1 MFFSLQIVWYPIEV
15 VLNLLLR
22 IFGRRKQPEKDTEMV
37 TLSTRA
43 ESDSEYPPTW
53 SFQIFVRLPPHT
65 QINST
70 ATTAKQDPSHINTI
84 EVQEDCYSE
93 STEADLSRYKSQVDR
108 KVNVMPQ
115 L

>member
-43 ESDSEYPPTW
+43 ES
-53 SFQIFVRLPPHT
+53 
-65 QINST
+65 INST

-93 STEADLSRYKSQVDR
+93 STEVDLSRYKSQVDR